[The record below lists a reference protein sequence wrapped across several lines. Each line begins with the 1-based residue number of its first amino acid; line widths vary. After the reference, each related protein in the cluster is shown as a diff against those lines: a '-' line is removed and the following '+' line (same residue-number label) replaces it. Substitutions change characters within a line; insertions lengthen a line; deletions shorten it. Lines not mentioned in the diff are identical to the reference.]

1 MTSKKLISCSK
12 EKELGEMAADIRNIK
27 TDMTE
32 MKKDSKEILSCI
44 HALKEEL
51 PTTYATKKEVEQ
63 LRKDLIARD
72 INQDNNSNK
81 KWSWIAN
88 NWDKIIYMIAMSVIG
103 IILLYKG
110 GLL

>member
-1 MTSKKLISCSK
+1 MATKILACCK

-27 TDMTE
+27 TDMKE
-32 MKKDSKEILSCI
+32 MKKDSKEILVCI

-72 INQDNNSNK
+72 INQDKNNST
-81 KWSWIAN
+81 KWTWIAN
-88 NWDKIIYMIAMSVIG
+88 NIMQIIT
-103 IILLYKG
+103 ILGFLVLGFITLKG
-110 GLL
+110 GV